1 MCTGIFCHNRLS
13 RYWNRFSLI
22 LDRNYFSILHW
33 KDKSYFNIQN
43 YPLKYYFYFPQGLY
57 QDQSSPKHIPYLIIL
72 TERISY
78 DKQQQDAGV
87 NIEWFSLSANMWH
100 WPVVVHTTESQLRRD
115 DVEVNHSVH
124 RDGDW
129 VSRQDLITIKALS
142 RLVEQLDWT
151 VGGR

>member
-43 YPLKYYFYFPQGLY
+43 YPLKILFPRY
-57 QDQSSPKHIPYLIIL
+57 PIIL

-87 NIEWFSLSANMWH
+87 NIEWFSLSDTFNSTVTLTCSRPHYREPTPPW
-100 WPVVVHTTESQLRRD
+100 RRWSKPQRPPWRWLSLSTGSD
-115 DVEVNHSVH
+115 YNQ
-124 RDGDW
+124 GF
-129 VSRQDLITIKALS
+129 IKACWATLLNS
-142 RLVEQLDWT
+142 RWKISWRTET
-151 VGGR
+151 V